1 MLNLTAQQIKVFDVI
16 KESLQSNGYPP
27 TRAEIAKILDFKSV
41 NAAES
46 HIKALV
52 KKGVIEKVPG
62 SSRGIKLVEEISGI
76 PLIGSVAAG
85 SPITAYENVEKTIHS
100 NPLNKS
106 VDFFLRVQGES
117 MIDAGILDNDLVGV
131 RKTKNAENGEIVVAR
146 LEDEVTLKRFKKDSS
161 GIRLV
166 AENKSF
172 SDIWVDETSNFSI
185 EGKAVGIIRED
196 PVSYTHLRAHET

>member
-85 SPITAYENVEKTIHS
+85 SPIMAYENVEKTIHS

-172 SDIWVDETSNFSI
+172 SDIGVDETSNFSI

-196 PVSYTHLRAHET
+196 L

>member
-1 MLNLTAQQIKVFDVI
+1 MLNLTAQQIKVFDII

-27 TRAEIAKILDFKSV
+27 TRAEIAKILDFRSV

-85 SPITAYENVEKTIHS
+85 SPIMAFENVEKTIHS

-131 RKTKNAENGEIVVAR
+131 RKTRNAENGEIVVAR
-146 LEDEVTLKRFKKDSS
+146 LQDEVTLKRFKKDSS

-166 AENKSF
+166 ADNKSF
-172 SDIWVDETSNFSI
+172 SDIKVDESSDFSI

-196 PVSYTHLRAHET
+196 L

>member
-85 SPITAYENVEKTIHS
+85 SPIMAYENVEKTIHS

-172 SDIWVDETSNFSI
+172 SDIRVDETSNFSI
-185 EGKAVGIIRED
+185 EGKAVGSIRED
-196 PVSYTHLRAHET
+196 L

>member
-16 KESLQSNGYPP
+16 KESLLSNGYPP

-41 NAAES
+41 NAADS

-85 SPITAYENVEKTIHS
+85 SPIMAYENVEKTIHS

-172 SDIWVDETSNFSI
+172 SDIRVDETSNFSI

-196 PVSYTHLRAHET
+196 L

>member
-196 PVSYTHLRAHET
+196 L

>member
-85 SPITAYENVEKTIHS
+85 SPIMAFENVEKTIHS

-117 MIDAGILDNDLVGV
+117 MIDAGILDSDLVGV
-131 RKTKNAENGEIVVAR
+131 RKTRNAENGEIVVAR
-146 LEDEVTLKRFKKDSS
+146 LQDEVTLKRFKKDSS

-172 SDIWVDETSNFSI
+172 SDIEVDESSEFSI

-196 PVSYTHLRAHET
+196 L

>member
-85 SPITAYENVEKTIHS
+85 SPIMAFENVEKTIHS

-131 RKTKNAENGEIVVAR
+131 RKTRNAENGEIVVAR
-146 LEDEVTLKRFKKDSS
+146 LQDEVTLKRFKKDSS
-161 GIRLV
+161 GVRLV

-172 SDIWVDETSNFSI
+172 SDIKVDESSDFSI

-196 PVSYTHLRAHET
+196 L

>member
-16 KESLQSNGYPP
+16 KESLLSNGYPP

-85 SPITAYENVEKTIHS
+85 SPIMAYENVEKNIHS

-117 MIDAGILDNDLVGV
+117 MTDAGILDNDLVGV

-172 SDIWVDETSNFSI
+172 SDIRVDETSNFSI

-196 PVSYTHLRAHET
+196 L

>member
-76 PLIGSVAAG
+76 PLIGCVAAG
-85 SPITAYENVEKTIHS
+85 SPIMAFENIEKTIHS

-131 RKTKNAENGEIVVAR
+131 RKTRNAENGEIVVAR
-146 LEDEVTLKRFKKDSS
+146 LQDEVTLKRFKKDSS

-166 AENKSF
+166 ADNKSF
-172 SDIWVDETSNFSI
+172 SDIKVDESSDFSI

-196 PVSYTHLRAHET
+196 L

>member
-85 SPITAYENVEKTIHS
+85 SPIMAYENVEKTIHS

-161 GIRLV
+161 GIKLV
-166 AENKSF
+166 AENESF
-172 SDIWVDETSNFSI
+172 SDIMVDETSNFSI

-196 PVSYTHLRAHET
+196 L